1 MHLQT
6 IITTWICL
14 VAVVAAAPISA
25 KSRPS
30 STANPLAQWIGDM
43 YNALNDMRVT
53 AVTSTP
59 LRLRSTLNSFA
70 QSQAISMCNTN
81 SVALND
87 IQLIASLK
95 NNAGIKTEYAHM
107 MVARNQD
114 SVDKVIATWASA
126 KPGKDSPF
134 SSILYPNYVYV
145 GMGVCG
151 NDWVVVLT
159 SEFL

>member
-30 STANPLAQWIGDM
+30 STVNPLAQWIGDM
-43 YNALNDMRVT
+43 YNGLNDLRVT
-53 AVTSTP
+53 TVTSTP
-59 LRLRSTLNSFA
+59 LRLRSALNSFA

-81 SVALND
+81 SAALSD
-87 IQLIASLK
+87 IQLVASLK

-107 MVARNQD
+107 LIARNQA

-126 KPGKDSPF
+126 KPGKTSPF
-134 SSILYPNYVYV
+134 SAILYPNHVYV

-151 NDWVVVLT
+151 DDWVVVLT
-159 SEFL
+159 SEFM